1 MTAGRDTLI
10 TSSRMTEKATR
21 TESGIMSLEDCEGC
35 AVGRAGNWGI
45 GSNDIHNRYVILI
58 VQSQECKC
66 NCLHVL
72 FNVAQYQNTY

>member
-1 MTAGRDTLI
+1 MISTR
-10 TSSRMTEKATR
+10 RTENGTR
-21 TESGIMSLEDCEGC
+21 TESEIMSPEDC

-66 NCLHVL
+66 NWLHVL
-72 FNVAQYQNTY
+72 FNVVQYQNTY